1 MSALPVVG
9 VDIGGT
15 RIKVS
20 VVSAGV
26 PSAGETLRE
35 NVVSTPRDIGAR
47 MADVVADLVHGIGPF
62 DDGTG
67 ATHTAPAAVGVVV
80 PGYVDEATGVGVWSA
95 NLGWR
100 DLPIAALVRE
110 AIGVPTR
117 LGHDVRAGLLAE
129 RHFGAARGVDNAIFL
144 PIGTGIA
151 AATLVRGRVVSGHY
165 AAGELGHVV
174 LDPDGAQCGCGKR
187 GCLEALASA
196 RAIGLQASAL
206 RGTELSAIDVER
218 GVLDRDPGL
227 TEIWLTATD
236 RLAQAL
242 APAILGVGATH
253 VIVGGGLVGAGATL
267 LTPLTERLDALLPK
281 DYGITVVPAQ
291 LGDRAGALGAA
302 ALALQEIGALE

>member
-20 VVSAGV
+20 VVSTSGV
-26 PSAGETLRE
+26 TLRE
-35 NVVSTPRDIGAR
+35 DVVPTPRDIATSMAR
-47 MADVVADLVHGIGPF
+47 TVADLVHRVGPF
-62 DDGTG
+62 EEERG
-67 ATHTAPAAVGVVV
+67 AAHTAPAAVGVVV
-80 PGYVDEATGVGVWSA
+80 PGYVDEATGTGVWSA

-100 DLPIAALVRE
+100 DLPIAELVRAE
-110 AIGVPTR
+110 VGVPVR

-151 AATLVRGRVVSGHY
+151 AATLVGGRVVSGHY

-174 LDPDGAQCGCGKR
+174 LDENGAECGCGKR

-196 RAIGLQASAL
+196 RAIGRNASAL
-206 RGTELSAIDVER
+206 RGVELSAIDVEN
-218 GVLDRDPGL
+218 GVLEGDPEL
-227 TEIWLTATD
+227 TGIWHTAVD
-236 RLAQAL
+236 HLARAL

-267 LTPLTERLDALLPK
+267 LTPLTERLDALLPR
-281 DYGITVVPAQ
+281 DYGIAVVPAQ

-302 ALALQEIGALE
+302 ALALHEIGVLQ